1 MNVWTSYGF
10 GPKEQSWGIC
20 DFFFFPYHCIIW
32 GSLCPQHLY
41 PNEREI
47 IQTWFGK
54 GPALV
59 SKGDFGGTEI
69 ALRVVGEA
77 TCSPL
82 NAYIWFW
89 PEFTNDF

>member
-1 MNVWTSYGF
+1 MF
-10 GPKEQSWGIC
+10 GQAMGLDQRNNREVFVI
-20 DFFFFPYHCIIW
+20 FFFPYHCIIW